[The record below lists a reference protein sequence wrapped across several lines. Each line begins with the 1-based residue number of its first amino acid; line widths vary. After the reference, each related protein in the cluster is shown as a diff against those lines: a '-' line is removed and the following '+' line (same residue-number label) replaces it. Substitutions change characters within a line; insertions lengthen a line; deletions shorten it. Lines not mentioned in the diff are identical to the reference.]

1 MIEHFTCDND
11 SRRVWQDNYE
21 PGASHVGRWGFGTD
35 KLVLTSA
42 IKITVTRPAGTPIGQ
57 IMNEIRSWLDEN
69 GIEPVDFTT
78 LVGREGIGFEIRL
91 RTEVESERFQRAFG

>member
-1 MIEHFTCDND
+1 MVALEQ
-11 SRRVWQDNYE
+11 V
-21 PGASHVGRWGFGTD
+21 

-42 IKITVTRPAGTPIGQ
+42 IKITVNRPAGTPIGQ

-78 LVGREGIGFEIRL
+78 LVGREGIEIRCRQAVSGPGVL
-91 RTEVESERFQRAFG
+91 SARCLLAYA